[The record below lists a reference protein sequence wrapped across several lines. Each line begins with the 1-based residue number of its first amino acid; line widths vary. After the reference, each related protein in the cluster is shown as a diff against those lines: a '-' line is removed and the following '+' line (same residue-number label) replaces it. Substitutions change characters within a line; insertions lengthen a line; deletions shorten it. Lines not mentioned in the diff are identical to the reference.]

1 MNAEG
6 HYNTARGLMDFLA
19 EYKDHTGMDAQ
30 HASVIVQSAI
40 AHALLGLLK
49 NQIP

>member
-1 MNAEG
+1 MNADG

-19 EYKDHTGMDAQ
+19 EYKDHTGMDPQ
-30 HASVIVQSAI
+30 KASVIVQSAI